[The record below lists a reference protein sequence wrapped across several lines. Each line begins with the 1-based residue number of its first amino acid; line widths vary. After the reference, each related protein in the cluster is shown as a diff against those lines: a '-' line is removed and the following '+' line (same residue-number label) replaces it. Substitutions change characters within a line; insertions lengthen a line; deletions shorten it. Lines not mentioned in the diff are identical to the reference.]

1 MCAGGG
7 GGRRG
12 EEREGVSLGGL
23 AETVLKATVFTWNS
37 PTALYAHLT
46 RLRKNAEIVNKP
58 AAIALKILMS
68 MG

>member
-1 MCAGGG
+1 MCECVGGG
-7 GGRRG
+7 GGGG
-12 EEREGVSLGGL
+12 EEGVSLGGL
-23 AETVLKATVFTWNS
+23 AETVLKPAVFTWNS